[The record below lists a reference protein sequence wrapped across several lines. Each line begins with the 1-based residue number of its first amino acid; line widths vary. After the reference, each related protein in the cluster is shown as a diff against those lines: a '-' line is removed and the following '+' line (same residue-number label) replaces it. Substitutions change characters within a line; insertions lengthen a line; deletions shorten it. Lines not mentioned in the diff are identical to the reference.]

1 MSVSKANSVNPPN
14 YEELKAKEILN
25 RGEVLSLLG
34 TLRPILWRWEK
45 DVIIKK
51 FRIEGKVFF
60 KFSEFC
66 SAMVEIS
73 PQ

>member
-14 YEELKAKEILN
+14 YEELKAKEILK

-34 TLRPILWRWEK
+34 ILRPILWKWEK
-45 DVIIKK
+45 EVIIKK
-51 FRIEGKVFF
+51 HRIEGKVFF
-60 KFSEFC
+60 KFSEIC

-73 PQ
+73 P